1 MSTLVCCEPAVVSA
15 SRPPRD
21 NLKLALNRS
30 LSEPG
35 PPSDHHH
42 HHLYHNHFLPITPTS
57 PTLSTISTN
66 SGNTEISSGSSQ
78 ESGCSS
84 TSASGSSTNSID
96 IGDDI
101 HNYQHHRLNSFNNL
115 HHLQKQYHLN
125 QQQQHQRG
133 IYSTT
138 HQFIPSSSSSSKR
151 CKLETVSLPTSP
163 CNSNEGT
170 TLQRKIIID
179 RLRTITSDELSLR
192 LLQKHNQQKQQC
204 QSSDDLVIL
213 DCRPFIVYNINHVRG
228 AINVNCSDRFNRR
241 RLQLGK
247 ATLADLANSLDGK
260 DILRSGKYKD
270 IILYDDCTN
279 DVEHLLLGHSLFP
292 VLTALVEDNR
302 QPILLLGGHKEF
314 HKQHQDLCEDTLL
327 PGSTEVSS
335 PSTPGPSV
343 MVSESAPTGCRHSP
357 GPECHIITM
366 GPPTPQPADIDNHP
380 ASLVL
385 PFLYIGNGKDAA
397 DLKLLRQ
404 LNITCVL
411 NVTSQLPGY
420 HEKCGITYRQIP
432 ATDSEHQNLR
442 QYFEEAFDFI
452 EAARMRGTSILIHC
466 QAGVSRSATIAV
478 SYIMQHKCLL
488 MIDAYQ
494 FVKDARPIISPNLNF
509 MGQLL
514 ELERD
519 LQAAGILPI
528 KKDEPKNC
536 HQCQWNHQQN
546 NEEVTSG
553 CSV

>member
-1 MSTLVCCEPAVVSA
+1 MNKYKIVYIKYFYSSFAVVPLSSSSSVAAAAAVTPTTTASRLDITGTDVKQMSTLVCCEPAVVSA
-15 SRPPRD
+15 SRSPRD

-35 PPSDHHH
+35 PPSDHH

-101 HNYQHHRLNSFNNL
+101 HNYQQHCLNSFNNL

-138 HQFIPSSSSSSKR
+138 HQLIPSSSSSSKR

-179 RLRTITSDELSLR
+179 HLRTITSDELSLR
-192 LLQKHNQQKQQC
+192 LLQKQNQQQQQC
-204 QSSDDLVIL
+204 QSNDDLVIL

-302 QPILLLGGHKEF
+302 QPILLLG
-314 HKQHQDLCEDTLL
+314 
-327 PGSTEVSS
+327 
-335 PSTPGPSV
+335 
-343 MVSESAPTGCRHSP
+343 
-357 GPECHIITM
+357 
-366 GPPTPQPADIDNHP
+366 
-380 ASLVL
+380 
-385 PFLYIGNGKDAA
+385 
-397 DLKLLRQ
+397 KL
-404 LNITCVL
+404 TVFSFC
-411 NVTSQLPGY
+411 
-420 HEKCGITYRQIP
+420 
-432 ATDSEHQNLR
+432 
-442 QYFEEAFDFI
+442 FF
-452 EAARMRGTSILIHC
+452 
-466 QAGVSRSATIAV
+466 
-478 SYIMQHKCLL
+478 
-488 MIDAYQ
+488 
-494 FVKDARPIISPNLNF
+494 
-509 MGQLL
+509 
-514 ELERD
+514 
-519 LQAAGILPI
+519 
-528 KKDEPKNC
+528 
-536 HQCQWNHQQN
+536 
-546 NEEVTSG
+546 
-553 CSV
+553 